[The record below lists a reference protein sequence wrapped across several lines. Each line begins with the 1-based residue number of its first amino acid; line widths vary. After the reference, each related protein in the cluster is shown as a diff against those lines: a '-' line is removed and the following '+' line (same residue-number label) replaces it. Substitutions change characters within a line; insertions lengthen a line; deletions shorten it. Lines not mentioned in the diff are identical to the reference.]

1 MKIAILYNKVSENAA
16 DDESDVLDQVELVEN
31 NLIKLGHTVEHI
43 QITLDM
49 QSVKN
54 KLIDGSYDVVFN
66 LTESID
72 NHGELITFG
81 PALVDVLKIPYS
93 GSSYEAIFLTT
104 NKPVTKILLEHS
116 GILTPQTI
124 TPQNINTID
133 VNKRYIIKPIWED
146 GSLFLDENCVVYG
159 KELIERIIDIDFRYF
174 FVEQYIDGREF
185 NISILTQ
192 LSKEPQVLKPAEIVF
207 KNYSG
212 DKPKIVG
219 YSAKWAEES
228 FEYKNTVR
236 EFPTL
241 SQTLHNKLNKVCT
254 DCWKLFKLKGYARV
268 DIRLDEHE
276 NPYVLEINAN
286 PCISP
291 DSGFV
296 AALKESGITET
307 EAIERIIND
316 LNN

>member
-31 NLIKLGHTVEHI
+31 NLIKLGHTVKHI

-49 QSVKN
+49 QSTKN
-54 KLIDGSYDVVFN
+54 ELIDGDYDAVFN
-66 LTESID
+66 LAESID

-116 GILTPQTI
+116 SILTPQTI
-124 TPQNINTID
+124 SPQNINAID
-133 VNKRYIIKPIWED
+133 INKRYIIKPIWED
-146 GSLFLDENCVVYG
+146 GSLFLDEDCVVYG
-159 KELIERIIDIDFRYF
+159 KELIDRIIDIDFRYF

-192 LSKEPQVLKPAEIVF
+192 LSQEPQVLKPAEIVF

-236 EFPTL
+236 EFPSI
-241 SQTLHNKLNKVCT
+241 SQTLHDKLNKVCT

>member
-31 NLIKLGHTVEHI
+31 NLIKLGHVVEHI

-54 KLIDGSYDVVFN
+54 ELVDGNYDAVFN

-104 NKPVTKILLEHS
+104 NKPVTKILLERY
-116 GILTPQTI
+116 GILTPQII

-146 GSLFLDENCVVYG
+146 GSLFLDEDCVVYG
-159 KELIERIIDIDFRYF
+159 KELIERMKEIDFRYF

-185 NISILTQ
+185 NISILTR
-192 LSKEPQVLKPAEIVF
+192 LSEEPQALKPAEIVF

-212 DKPKIVG
+212 NKPKIVG
-219 YSAKWAEES
+219 YSAKWEVES
-228 FEYKNTVR
+228 FEYKNTIR

-241 SQTLHNKLNKVCT
+241 SKTLHNKLNKICV

-268 DIRLDEHE
+268 DIRLDKNE
-276 NPYVLEINAN
+276 NPYVIEINAN

-307 EAIERIIND
+307 EAIERIIKD
-316 LNN
+316 LNK